1 MNFNIYRNYPVIM
14 SKLFLR
20 HGEVH
25 NVKNI
30 MYSDIPGY
38 RLSNNGIS
46 QAKKAARHLKNNFN
60 ISVII
65 SSPILRARQTSFYVA
80 ELLEVEIQ
88 ISYNLYEWSGVN
100 GWTGTSFDEFSQTQ
114 DYPKYQ
120 ENPLNVTNTIESL
133 HKVYERVNSL
143 YEKSEN
149 ALFVSHQDTIRAF
162 TYYKTEGEIF
172 NNEKPD
178 HCGIQE
184 VVNGKVL
191 NHNY

>member
-143 YEKSEN
+143 YEKS
-149 ALFVSHQDTIRAF
+149 LWRKS
-162 TYYKTEGEIF
+162 
-172 NNEKPD
+172 
-178 HCGIQE
+178 
-184 VVNGKVL
+184 
-191 NHNY
+191 